1 MSRDWCY
8 HAVTEYKAMTTTAKP
23 SFKELM
29 AQMSQTAEA
38 TVAPVVQVEG
48 KKKLD
53 DKYTLNKGWY
63 DALLNTDMVLCTRE
77 EAKDLR
83 LDPEAKRQIVEIG
96 VYEGAS
102 SCFWSDFYMN
112 HPESRLISIDPFTG
126 SEEHHADPENHRELS
141 EIELTARGNIAKSAN
156 AAKIE
161 VIKGCSWDV
170 FPELNR
176 RNNGE
181 RWIDLLYIDGAHDS
195 TSVARDVTLYVPMV
209 KPGGMII
216 FDDYGHPDV
225 QRGVDMALNAFAS
238 MQFAIYTGWQL
249 VAKAA

>member
-1 MSRDWCY
+1 
-8 HAVTEYKAMTTTAKP
+8 MTTTAKP

-29 AQMSQTAEA
+29 AQMSETAEA
-38 TVAPVVQVEG
+38 VAAPVVQVEG

-53 DKYTLNKGWY
+53 DKYSFNKGWY

-102 SCFWSDFYMN
+102 TCFWSDFYMN
-112 HPESRLISIDPFTG
+112 HPDSRLISIDPFTG
-126 SEEHHADPENHRELS
+126 SDEHHADPGNHPELGK
-141 EIELTARGNIAKSAN
+141 IELTARGNISKSDN

-181 RWIDLLYIDGAHDS
+181 PWIDLLYIDGAHDS

-209 KPGGMII
+209 KSGGVII

-225 QRGVDMALNAFAS
+225 QRAVDMGLNAFAS
-238 MQFAIYTGWQL
+238 MQLAIYTGWQL

>member
-1 MSRDWCY
+1 
-8 HAVTEYKAMTTTAKP
+8 MTTASTP

-29 AQMSQTAEA
+29 AQLDKETEA
-38 TVAPVVQVEG
+38 VAPVVQIQG

-53 DKYTLNKGWY
+53 ERYNFNQTWY
-63 DALLNTDMVLCTRE
+63 DALLNTDMVLCTKE
-77 EAKDLR
+77 EAKELR
-83 LDPEAKRQIVEIG
+83 LEPSAKRQIVEIG

-102 SCFWSDFYMN
+102 TCFWSDFYLS

-126 SEEHHADPENHRELS
+126 SSEHHEKPENYPELPN
-141 EIELTARGNIAKSAN
+141 IELIARGNIAKSDN

-176 RNNGE
+176 KNNGE
-181 RWIDLLYIDGAHDS
+181 PWIDVLYIDGAHDP
-195 TSVARDVTLYVPMV
+195 TSVARDTTLFVPMV
-209 KPGGMII
+209 KTGGIVI

-225 QRGVDMALNAFAS
+225 QRGVDGALNAFAK
-238 MQFAIYTGWQL
+238 MQLAVFTGWQL
-249 VAKAA
+249 VTKVA

>member
-1 MSRDWCY
+1 
-8 HAVTEYKAMTTTAKP
+8 MTAASKP

-29 AQMSQTAEA
+29 SQMKQEA
-38 TVAPVVQVEG
+38 PSVTPTVAIQG
-48 KKKLD
+48 NKKKLD
-53 DKYTLNKGWY
+53 ERYDLNQSWY
-63 DALLNTDMVLCTRE
+63 DALLNTDMVLCSRD

-102 SCFWSDFYMN
+102 SAFWSDFYMN

-126 SEEHHADPENHRELS
+126 SSEHHEKPENYPEL
-141 EIELTARGNIAKSAN
+141 ERIELTARGNIAKSDN

-161 VIKGCSWDV
+161 ILKGCSWDV

-176 RNNGE
+176 RFGSE
-181 RWIDLLYIDGAHDS
+181 PWIDLLYIDGAHDP
-195 TSVARDVTLYVPMV
+195 TSVARDTTLYVPMV
-209 KPGGMII
+209 KSGGTVI

-225 QRGVDMALNAFAS
+225 KRGVDGALMAFAS
-238 MQFAIYTGWQL
+238 MELAIFTGWQL
-249 VAKAA
+249 ACKVK

>member
-1 MSRDWCY
+1 
-8 HAVTEYKAMTTTAKP
+8 MTTTSKP

-29 AQMSQTAEA
+29 AQMSENAEA
-38 TVAPVVQVEG
+38 AAPPVVQVEG

-53 DKYTLNKGWY
+53 DKYEFNKGWY
-63 DALLNTDMVLCTRE
+63 DALLNTDMVLCTRD

-126 SEEHHADPENHRELS
+126 SEEHHADLENHKELS
-141 EIELTARGNIAKSAN
+141 KIELTARGNIAKSTN

-176 RNNGE
+176 RNGGE
-181 RWIDLLYIDGAHDS
+181 PWIDLLYIDGAHDS

-209 KPGGMII
+209 KSGGIVI

-249 VAKAA
+249 AGKVA

>member
-1 MSRDWCY
+1 M
-8 HAVTEYKAMTTTAKP
+8 ATTAKP

-29 AQMSQTAEA
+29 AQVSETAE
-38 TVAPVVQVEG
+38 TVAAPVIQVEG

-53 DKYTLNKGWY
+53 DKYNFNKGWY
-63 DALLNTDMVLCTRE
+63 DALLNTDVVLCTRE
-77 EAKDLR
+77 EAKDAR

-112 HPESRLISIDPFTG
+112 HPESRLTSIDPFTG
-126 SEEHHADPENHRELS
+126 SEEHHADPENHKELS
-141 EIELTARGNIAKSAN
+141 KIELTARGNIAKSTN

-176 RNNGE
+176 RNRGE
-181 RWIDLLYIDGAHDS
+181 PWIDLLYIDGAHDS

-209 KPGGMII
+209 KSGGIII